1 MGLGEIGGDGF
12 SGWAV
17 GEVEGGW
24 SSIHGRR
31 LSWLLFCRARIDI
44 SVLIKNVAKNVDTQM
59 NPNNM
64 ITALAH
70 IFYDACD
77 DYRTYKYASNQLAL
91 PQVRQLLYSWIQS
104 RIRHAERT

>member
-44 SVLIKNVAKNVDTQM
+44 SVLIKNVAKK
-59 NPNNM
+59 
-64 ITALAH
+64 
-70 IFYDACD
+70 C
-77 DYRTYKYASNQLAL
+77 
-91 PQVRQLLYSWIQS
+91 
-104 RIRHAERT
+104 